1 MANILLVFYI
11 SSAVAMIVLILI
23 QRSEGG
29 ALGIGGSGGGLVS
42 GRGAANFLTRV
53 TAILATI
60 FFTTAIGLGVL
71 GHRPQPTSA
80 VVGGPAKAPSG
91 ESTPASEPAP
101 VENAP
106 SNLPALKLPK
116 LKPETAPAQSST
128 PAAPIPAAPAPATP
142 ALPQLP
148 QSQ

>member
-1 MANILLVFYI
+1 MATILLVFYI
-11 SSAVAMIVLILI
+11 SSAVSMIVLILI

-29 ALGIGGSGGGLVS
+29 ALGMGGGGGGLVS

-60 FFTTAIGLGVL
+60 FFITAIGLGIL

-80 VVGGPAKAPSG
+80 VVGAPAKAPSG
-91 ESTPASEPAP
+91 QSTPASEPAP

-128 PAAPIPAAPAPATP
+128 PAAPATP